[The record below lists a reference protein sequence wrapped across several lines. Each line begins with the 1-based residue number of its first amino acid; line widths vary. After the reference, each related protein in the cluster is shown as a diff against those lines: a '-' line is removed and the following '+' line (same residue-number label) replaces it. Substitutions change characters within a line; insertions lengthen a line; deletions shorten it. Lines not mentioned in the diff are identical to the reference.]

1 MKSLQNKL
9 TNLTDIISDS
19 VLFRTENNPDERK
32 AIEDDSFPFEQ
43 LSAIAELES
52 WRKEINRPIY
62 YIHKWWARRLGSV
75 FRAIILSAFA
85 PQGADIL
92 SLFYQACNLKGAKV
106 FDPFMGSGT
115 TIGEAIKLGATA
127 IGRDIN
133 PVAYF
138 LVKNALIKKDRQ
150 QIVETF
156 ENIKKA
162 VSTRI
167 QSYYTTILDNGEP
180 ATVLY
185 YFWVKYVPCPACNR
199 EVDLFSS
206 YIFSKHAYPN
216 KFPQAQVVCPR
227 CGNINAVHYASHS
240 VTCTSCNLVFNPQVA
255 AVKGQKATCN
265 NCNHTFSIV
274 KAVQKVGKPPAHRMY
289 AKLVLLKD
297 GSKQYLPINQYDQ
310 NLYEKA
316 LGELSFCSNA
326 YPVVAIQPGYN
337 TDQVL
342 NYCYRYWHEMF
353 NSRQLLCLSILAEQI
368 KKIDDEIIRDLFVC
382 LFSGTLE
389 FNNTFASFKG
399 EGTGAVRHMF
409 SHHILKPERTPLEAN
424 LWGTPKSSGSFSTLF
439 ESRILKAIDYCS
451 QPFEIKLV
459 QRKGKVETKKVYGL
473 SPALDFE
480 IADSFDKLSELKPI
494 YLDCG
499 DSAVTDIATESID
512 AVITDPPFFDNVR
525 YSELAD
531 FFYVWQRY
539 LASDQVACNKRQQA
553 IGNRQLYVLDGEKY
567 PTQNMPLVEVG
578 VSDSQKRDSETVPY
592 SLFPVPF
599 FDETTRHPNEVQS
612 EDVSIFTER
621 LQRVFS
627 ECHRVLKPEGLMV
640 FTYHHSKADGW
651 QAILTALVQAGFAIV
666 ATHPIK
672 SEMSVATPKSQ
683 AKEPIDID
691 AIAVCRKRDK
701 VELKDHLTTALSSA
715 GRNTVN
721 QVQRFNLY
729 QRRLSRNDVLVVYM
743 AQLLKPLSV
752 HPQMEIAIDWLE
764 ARRSQ
769 IEQYV
774 EDIYAKQIF

>member
-1 MKSLQNKL
+1 MKYLQNKL
-9 TNLTDIISDS
+9 TTLSDIVSDS
-19 VLFRTENNPDERK
+19 VLSRTENNSDERK
-32 AIEDDSFPFEQ
+32 AIEDENFPFEQ
-43 LSAIAELES
+43 LSLIAELES

-75 FRAIILSAFA
+75 FRAIILSTFA
-85 PQGADIL
+85 PQGSDIL
-92 SLFYQACNLKGAKV
+92 SLFYQPLNLNGAKV

-156 ENIKKA
+156 ETIKKA
-162 VSTRI
+162 VVTRI

-185 YFWVKYVPCPACNR
+185 YFWVKYLPCPACNR

-216 KFPQAQVVCPR
+216 KFPQAQVVCPE

-240 VTCTSCNLVFNPQVA
+240 VTCTSCQFVFNPQVA

-297 GSKQYLPINQYDQ
+297 GSKQYLPINLYDQ

-316 LGELSFCSNA
+316 LGELSIRSNA
-326 YPVVAIQPGYN
+326 YPVVEIQPGYN
-337 TDQVL
+337 TNQVL

-353 NSRQLLCLSILAEQI
+353 NSRQLLSLSILAEEI
-368 KKIDDEIIRDLFVC
+368 KKIDNIELRDLFIC

-424 LWGTPKSSGSFSTLF
+424 LWGNPKSSGSFSTLF

-451 QPFEIKLV
+451 QPFEIKPV
-459 QRKGKVETKKVYGL
+459 QKKGKVETQKVYGL
-473 SPALDFE
+473 SPAIDFE

-539 LASDQVACNKRQQA
+539 LASDKVACN
-553 IGNRQLYVLDGEKY
+553 
-567 PTQNMPLVEVG
+567 
-578 VSDSQKRDSETVPY
+578 
-592 SLFPVPF
+592 
-599 FDETTRHPNEVQS
+599 ETTRHPHEVQS

-691 AIAVCRKRDK
+691 AIVVCRKREK
-701 VELKDHLTTALSSA
+701 VELKDYITTALSEA

-721 QVQRFNLY
+721 QVQRFNVY

-764 ARRSQ
+764 ARRSE

-774 EDIYAKQIF
+774 EDIYNQQRF

>member
-1 MKSLQNKL
+1 MEALHNKL
-9 TNLTDIISDS
+9 TNITDIATDS
-19 VLFRTENNPDERK
+19 ALSRTENNPDARK

-75 FRAIILSAFA
+75 FRAIILSTFA

-92 SLFYQACNLKGAKV
+92 SLFYQPLNLKGAKV

-150 QIVETF
+150 QIIETF

-185 YFWVKYVPCPACNR
+185 YFWVKYLPCPACNH

-216 KFPQAQVVCPR
+216 KFPQAQVVCPE
-227 CGNINAVHYASHS
+227 CGNINAVHYATHS
-240 VTCTSCNLVFNPQVA
+240 VTCTSCQFVFNPQVA

-265 NCNHTFSIV
+265 HCNHTFSIV

-289 AKLVLLKD
+289 AKLVLHLD

-316 LGELSFCSNA
+316 LKELSIRPNA

-353 NSRQLLCLSILAEQI
+353 NSRQLLSLSILAEEI
-368 KKIDDEIIRDLFVC
+368 EKIDNIELRDLFIC

-389 FNNTFASFKG
+389 FNNIFASFKG
-399 EGTGAVRHMF
+399 EGTGAVRHLF

-451 QPFEIKLV
+451 QPFEIKPV
-459 QRKGKVETKKVYGL
+459 QKKGKVETQKVYGL
-473 SPALDFE
+473 SPAINCQVAERF
-480 IADSFDKLSELKPI
+480 DSLSELKQI

-531 FFYVWQRY
+531 FFYVWQCY
-539 LASDQVACNKRQQA
+539 LTSDKVVYN
-553 IGNRQLYVLDGEKY
+553 
-567 PTQNMPLVEVG
+567 
-578 VSDSQKRDSETVPY
+578 
-592 SLFPVPF
+592 
-599 FDETTRHPNEVQS
+599 ETTRHPNEVQS
-612 EDVSIFTER
+612 EEVSIFTER

-651 QAILTALVQAGFAIV
+651 QAILTALVQAGLAIV

-691 AIAVCRKRDK
+691 AIIVCRKREK
-701 VELKDHLTTALSSA
+701 VELKDYLTNALSEA
-715 GRNTVN
+715 GQHTVN
-721 QVQRFNLY
+721 QVQRFNVA

-743 AQLLKPLSV
+743 AQLLKLLSV
-752 HPQMEIAIDWLE
+752 HPQMEIAIEWLE
-764 ARRSQ
+764 ARRGE

>member
-1 MKSLQNKL
+1 
-9 TNLTDIISDS
+9 
-19 VLFRTENNPDERK
+19 
-32 AIEDDSFPFEQ
+32 
-43 LSAIAELES
+43 
-52 WRKEINRPIY
+52 
-62 YIHKWWARRLGSV
+62 
-75 FRAIILSAFA
+75 
-85 PQGADIL
+85 
-92 SLFYQACNLKGAKV
+92 NLKGAKV

-156 ENIKKA
+156 ETIKKA
-162 VSTRI
+162 VAVRL

-216 KFPQAQVVCPR
+216 KFPQAQVVCPE
-227 CGNINAVHYASHS
+227 CENINAIHYAADS
-240 VTCTSCNLVFNPQVA
+240 VTCTSCQFVFNPQVA

-289 AKLVLLKD
+289 AKLVLHLD

-316 LGELSFCSNA
+316 IRELSIRSNA

-337 TDQVL
+337 TNQVL

-353 NSRQLLCLSILAEQI
+353 NSRQLLSLSILAEEI
-368 KKIDDEIIRDLFVC
+368 KKIDNIELRDLFIC

-389 FNNTFASFKG
+389 FNNIFASFKG

-439 ESRILKAIDYCS
+439 ESRILKAIDYCF
-451 QPFEIKLV
+451 QPFEIKPV
-459 QRKGKVETKKVYGL
+459 QKKGKVETQKVYGL
-473 SPALDFE
+473 SPAIDFE

-539 LASDQVACNKRQQA
+539 LASDKVACNQ
-553 IGNRQLYVLDGEKY
+553 
-567 PTQNMPLVEVG
+567 
-578 VSDSQKRDSETVPY
+578 
-592 SLFPVPF
+592 
-599 FDETTRHPNEVQS
+599 TTRHPHEVQS

-651 QAILTALVQAGFAIV
+651 QAILTALVQAGLAIV

-691 AIAVCRKRDK
+691 AIAVCRKRDRI
-701 VELKDHLTTALSSA
+701 ELKDNLANALSSA
-715 GRNTVN
+715 GLNTAN

-729 QRRLSRNDVLVVYM
+729 QRRLSRNDLLVVYM